1 MALFNVVEGAFVIL
15 VRKGVYR
22 QAKVFLRDGEVY
34 AGWGGGFVRLTAGGG
49 TTVPT
54 VSWREFDLP
63 AGYRL
68 GVGNRKAPL
77 IEAQAMKQ
85 IDA

>member
-1 MALFNVVEGAFVIL
+1 MSLFNVVEGAVVVL
-15 VRKGVYR
+15 VSRGVYR

-34 AGWGGGFVRLTAGGG
+34 AGWGGGFVRLTANGG

-63 AGYRL
+63 ATYRL
-68 GVGNRKAPL
+68 GIGSRGVPAL
-77 IEAQAMKQ
+77 EYVKQ

>member
-1 MALFNVVEGAFVIL
+1 MPLFNVVEGAAVVL
-15 VRKGVYR
+15 VSRGVYR

-34 AGWGGGFVRLTAGGG
+34 AGWGSGFVRLTADGG

-68 GVGNRKAPL
+68 GAGNRKAPL
-77 IEAQAMKQ
+77 IEANSTKQ